1 MAQYFTY
8 FPKMYY
14 DAVGNNNPKLVTNI
28 LKRVK
33 VRDGIKNDV
42 SLFDKYQ
49 VKFGESPEI
58 VSYRLYDTVDYY
70 WTILLMN
77 NIRDRFYEWPLS
89 EQQFEEYVNAKYT
102 NPLAV
107 HHYEITQSSGP
118 QTANGPDDYSHKI
131 EVNETESGAES
142 VSNYEYERR
151 EQDKKR
157 QIKLLDPRYLPMFLE
172 EFERLIRR

>member
-14 DAVGNNNPKLVTNI
+14 DAVGNKNPKLVTNI

-33 VRDGIKNDV
+33 VKDGVKNDIA
-42 SLFDKYQ
+42 LFDKYQ

-107 HHYEITQSSGP
+107 HHYEVTQSSGP
-118 QTANGPDDYSHKI
+118 TTSLDYSHLI
-131 EVNETESGAES
+131 EVDSDTDGATT

-151 EQDKKR
+151 RQDNLSL
-157 QIKLLDPRYLPMFLE
+157 IKVVRPELISAFVE
-172 EFERLIRR
+172 EFAKLVR

>member
-42 SLFDKYQ
+42 SMFDKYQ

-58 VSYRLYDTVDYY
+58 VSFRLYDTVDYY

-102 NPLAV
+102 NPLGI
-107 HHYEITQSSGP
+107 HHYEVAQSSGP
-118 QTANGPDDYSHKI
+118 TSSLDNSHLI
-131 EVNETESGAES
+131 EVDSDTVGATT

-151 EQDKKR
+151 RQDNLSL
-157 QIKLLDPRYLPMFLE
+157 IKVVRPELISAFVE
-172 EFERLIRR
+172 EFAKLVR

>member
-14 DAVGNNNPKLVTNI
+14 DAVGNNQPKLVTNI

-33 VRDGIKNDV
+33 VRDSIKNDV

-49 VKFGESPEI
+49 VNFGESPEI
-58 VSYRLYDTVDYY
+58 VSYRLYGTVDYY

-89 EQQFEEYVNAKYT
+89 LQQFEDYVKAKYT
-102 NPLAV
+102 NPSAV
-107 HHYEITQSSGP
+107 HHYEITQSSG
-118 QTANGPDDYSHKI
+118 TTTSLDYSHLI
-131 EVNETESGAES
+131 EVNSDTEGAS
-142 VSNYEYERR
+142 AVSNYEYERR
-151 EQDKKR
+151 RQDNLSL
-157 QIKLLDPRYLPMFLE
+157 IKVVRPELISAFVE
-172 EFERLIRR
+172 EFAKLVR

>member
-1 MAQYFTY
+1 MAQYFSY

-14 DAVGNNNPKLVTNI
+14 DAVGNKNPKLVTNI

-33 VRDGIKNDV
+33 VKDVVKNDV
-42 SLFDKYQ
+42 ALFDKYQ

-58 VSYRLYDTVDYY
+58 TSFKLYGSVDYY

-102 NPLAV
+102 NPQAI
-107 HHYEITQSSGP
+107 HHYEIAQSSGP
-118 QTANGPDDYSHKI
+118 TSSLDNSHLI
-131 EVNETESGAES
+131 EVNSDTTGATA

-151 EQDKKR
+151 RQDNISL
-157 QIKLLDPRYLPMFLE
+157 IKVLKPNFLSPFVE
-172 EFERLIRR
+172 EFAKLMR

>member
-33 VRDGIKNDV
+33 VRDDVKNDV
-42 SLFDKYQ
+42 SMFDKYQ
-49 VKFGESPEI
+49 VVAGESPEI

-102 NPLAV
+102 NPSAV
-107 HHYEITQSSGP
+107 HHYEVTQSSGP
-118 QTANGPDDYSHKI
+118 TTSLDYSHLI
-131 EVNETESGAES
+131 EVDSDTDGATT
-142 VSNYEYERR
+142 VSTYEYERR
-151 EQDKKR
+151 RQDNLSL
-157 QIKLLDPRYLPMFLE
+157 IKVVRPELISAFVE
-172 EFERLIRR
+172 EFAKLVR

>member
-33 VRDGIKNDV
+33 VKDGVKNDIA
-42 SLFDKYQ
+42 LFDKYQ

-58 VSYRLYDTVDYY
+58 TSFKLYGSVDYY

-107 HHYEITQSSGP
+107 HHYEVTQSSGP
-118 QTANGPDDYSHKI
+118 TTSLDYSHLI
-131 EVNETESGAES
+131 EVDSDTDGATT

-151 EQDKKR
+151 RQDNLSL
-157 QIKLLDPRYLPMFLE
+157 IKVVRPQLISAFVE
-172 EFERLIRR
+172 EFAKLVR

>member
-1 MAQYFTY
+1 MAQYFSY

-14 DAVGNNNPKLVTNI
+14 DAVGNKNPKLVTNI

-33 VRDGIKNDV
+33 VKDGVKNDIA
-42 SLFDKYQ
+42 LFDKYQ

-58 VSYRLYDTVDYY
+58 TSFKLYGSVDYY

-102 NPLAV
+102 NPQAV
-107 HHYEITQSSGP
+107 RHYEIAQSSGP
-118 QTANGPDDYSHKI
+118 TSSLDNSHLI
-131 EVNETESGAES
+131 EVNSDTTGATA

-151 EQDKKR
+151 RQDKLSLIRVLK
-157 QIKLLDPRYLPMFLE
+157 PNFLSPFVE
-172 EFERLIRR
+172 EFAKLMR

>member
-14 DAVGNNNPKLVTNI
+14 DAVGNGNPKLVTNI

-102 NPLAV
+102 NPGAV
-107 HHYEITQSSGP
+107 HHYEIAQSRGP
-118 QTANGPDDYSHKI
+118 YN
-131 EVNETESGAES
+131 
-142 VSNYEYERR
+142 
-151 EQDKKR
+151 
-157 QIKLLDPRYLPMFLE
+157 
-172 EFERLIRR
+172 

>member
-118 QTANGPDDYSHKI
+118 TSSLDYSHLI
-131 EVNETESGAES
+131 EVDSDTTGATT

-151 EQDKKR
+151 RQDNLSL
-157 QIKLLDPRYLPMFLE
+157 IKVVRPELISAFVE
-172 EFERLIRR
+172 EFAKLVR

>member
-28 LKRVK
+28 LRRVK

-107 HHYEITQSSGP
+107 HHYEVTQSSGP
-118 QTANGPDDYSHKI
+118 TTSLDNSHLI
-131 EVNETESGAES
+131 EVDSDTAGATT

-151 EQDKKR
+151 RQDNLSL
-157 QIKLLDPRYLPMFLE
+157 IKVVRPELISAFVE
-172 EFERLIRR
+172 EFAKLVR

>member
-1 MAQYFTY
+1 MAQYFSY

-14 DAVGNNNPKLVTNI
+14 DAVGNKNPKLVTNI

-33 VRDGIKNDV
+33 VKDGVKNDV
-42 SLFDKYQ
+42 ALFDKYQ
-49 VKFGESPEI
+49 VKFGESPELT
-58 VSYRLYDTVDYY
+58 SFKLYGSVDYY

-102 NPLAV
+102 NPQAV
-107 HHYEITQSSGP
+107 RHYEIAQSSGP
-118 QTANGPDDYSHKI
+118 TSSLDNSHLI
-131 EVNETESGAES
+131 EVNSDTTGAES
-142 VSNYEYERR
+142 VSNIEYERR

-157 QIKLLDPRYLPMFLE
+157 QIQILLPTYLPAFE
-172 EFERLIRR
+172 DEFIKLIRR

>member
-42 SLFDKYQ
+42 SMFDKYQ

-107 HHYEITQSSGP
+107 HHYEVTQSSGP
-118 QTANGPDDYSHKI
+118 TTSLDYSHLI
-131 EVNETESGAES
+131 EVDSDTDGATT

-151 EQDKKR
+151 RQDNLSL
-157 QIKLLDPRYLPMFLE
+157 IKVVRPQLISAFVE
-172 EFERLIRR
+172 EFAKLVR

>member
-14 DAVGNNNPKLVTNI
+14 DAVGNGNPKLVTNI

-107 HHYEITQSSGP
+107 HHYEVTQSSGP
-118 QTANGPDDYSHKI
+118 TTSLDNSHLI
-131 EVNETESGAES
+131 EVDSDTVGATT

-151 EQDKKR
+151 RQDNLSL
-157 QIKLLDPRYLPMFLE
+157 IKVVRPDFISAFVE
-172 EFERLIRR
+172 EFAKLVR

>member
-58 VSYRLYDTVDYY
+58 VSFRLYDTVDYY

-89 EQQFEEYVNAKYT
+89 EQQFEEYA
-102 NPLAV
+102 
-107 HHYEITQSSGP
+107 
-118 QTANGPDDYSHKI
+118 
-131 EVNETESGAES
+131 
-142 VSNYEYERR
+142 
-151 EQDKKR
+151 
-157 QIKLLDPRYLPMFLE
+157 
-172 EFERLIRR
+172 

>member
-14 DAVGNNNPKLVTNI
+14 DAVGNKNPKLVTNI

-33 VRDGIKNDV
+33 VKDGVKNDIA
-42 SLFDKYQ
+42 LFDKYQ
-49 VKFGESPEI
+49 VKFGESPELT
-58 VSYRLYDTVDYY
+58 SFKLYGSVDYY

-102 NPLAV
+102 NPQAI
-107 HHYEITQSSGP
+107 HHYEIAQSSGP
-118 QTANGPDDYSHKI
+118 TSSLDNSHLIETDRQTDRSI
-131 EVNETESGAES
+131 ET
-142 VSNYEYERR
+142 
-151 EQDKKR
+151 DR
-157 QIKLLDPRYLPMFLE
+157 QTDRQTDGRTDRDCIQTKHRHHF
-172 EFERLIRR
+172 